1 MWPNKSPAAKTE
13 GIKPSPLIPSP
24 PFSRRER
31 KNAHFESND
40 VILVMELVDKR
51 AYTHSLSLPVLA
63 SVFPSFLLRDYDGI

>member
-13 GIKPSPLIPSP
+13 GIKPSPLTPS
-24 PFSRRER
+24 SRRER